1 LEERVEIEL
10 EENAQRKALTPAELS
25 KQTLRKAVQVAPAI
39 SSVIEEKKP
48 QGRKRKAGQH
58 RLCWLISER
67 PKNNRGGC
75 NVSISLS

>member
-1 LEERVEIEL
+1 MEIEL

-58 RLCWLISER
+58 LLYLCGELCRLANDL
-67 PKNNRGGC
+67 PAHLMATATRG
-75 NVSISLS
+75 